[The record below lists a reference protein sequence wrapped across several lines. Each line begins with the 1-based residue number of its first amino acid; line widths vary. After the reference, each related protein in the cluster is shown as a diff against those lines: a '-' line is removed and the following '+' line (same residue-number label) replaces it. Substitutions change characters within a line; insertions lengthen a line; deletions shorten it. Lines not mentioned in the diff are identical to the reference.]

1 MCGIIG
7 IATRQ
12 EQHIAEMMEK
22 SLLRLT
28 YRGYDS
34 YGIAI
39 RAGNRLNI
47 EKGVGR
53 VQSLTLAANMKG
65 SIGIGHTRWATHG
78 TVSEGNAHP
87 QMDCAGN
94 IAVVHNGIID
104 NYSEL
109 KEELKSRKHCFRSDT
124 DTEVIPHLIEEKLEG
139 YISKGSAD
147 PFLLAFRDTVQE
159 LKGTYAI
166 AALWDQAQKIYAA
179 RRTSPL
185 VVGIGQDAHFVSS
198 DISAFLEYT
207 NRFVPLEDYQIAI
220 VSADNFMVCDLELKE
235 MVVKENIYPFDVE
248 EISKG
253 EYTHFMLKEIQEQDE
268 SLEELLQK
276 QDEIKDIV
284 EMLGQDLKKI
294 RKIYFTG
301 CGSSFH
307 ASMAGK
313 YIFERLLQ
321 IPSEAIL
328 SSEFKTSIK
337 DINLEG
343 SLIILLSQSGETLDT
358 YMVLEEISNIRN
370 RHTAISIVNVPY
382 SSEERLIKHRLVGRG
397 ETIYLHAKPEICVVA
412 TKTYTAQLYLL
423 ALLAIQIALKIFP
436 KERNTEIMKLVEEAR
451 QIPSKVRKVLDSL
464 DNEADRLVAKYTK
477 YSCVQT
483 REQGSR
489 ENIFVIGRGIN
500 LATAYEAALKLREVC
515 YISALGIAGGELKHG
530 SLAAVDRNTPVIV
543 LFPPSSDIIIWKS
556 TLNNFMEVQARGAPI
571 ISIFCTGDRDRQL
584 RRLSADVIAI
594 PDTNW
599 LFCPILQVVF
609 LQLLSYRMAVKK
621 GIDPDYPQ
629 HLAKTVTVE

>member
-7 IATRQ
+7 IATKQ
-12 EQHIAEMMEK
+12 KQHIAEMLEQ

-39 RAGNRLNI
+39 GVGDRLSI
-47 EKGVGR
+47 AKGVGR
-53 VQSLTLAANMKG
+53 VQSLMLAADTKG
-65 SIGIGHTRWATHG
+65 RIGIGHTRWATHG
-78 TVSEGNAHP
+78 AVSEGNAHP
-87 QMDCAGN
+87 QMDCTGN
-94 IAVVHNGIID
+94 IAVVHNGIVD

-109 KEELKSRKHCFRSDT
+109 REELKSRKHRFRSDT
-124 DTEVIPHLIEEKLEG
+124 DTEVIPHLIEEKLED
-139 YISKGSAD
+139 YIAKGSAN
-147 PFLLAFRDTVQE
+147 PFLLAFRDTVRE

-166 AALWDQAQKIYAA
+166 AALWAQDHKIYAA

-185 VVGIGQDAHFVSS
+185 IVGIGQDAHFVSS

-220 VSADNFMVCDLELKE
+220 VSADSFEVRDLELKQ
-235 MVVKENIYPFDVE
+235 MVVQENIYPFDVE

-253 EYTHFMLKEIQEQDE
+253 KYTHFMLKEIQEQDE
-268 SLEELLQK
+268 SLEELLRK

-284 EMLGQDLKKI
+284 ERLGQNLQKI

-313 YIFERLLQ
+313 YIFERILR

-328 SSEFKTSIK
+328 SSEFKTTIR
-337 DINLEG
+337 DINLED

-358 YMVLEEISNIRN
+358 YVVLEEISKLRN
-370 RHTAISIVNVPY
+370 RHAVLAIVNVPY
-382 SSEERLIKHRLVGRG
+382 SSEERLVNHKLVGRG
-397 ETIYLHAKPEICVVA
+397 KTLHLHTKPEICVVA

-423 ALLAIQIALKIFP
+423 ALLALQIGLKIFP
-436 KERNTEIMKLVEEAR
+436 EERKAEITKLVREAR
-451 QIPSKVRKVLDSL
+451 QIPSKVRKTLDSL
-464 DNEADRLVAKYTK
+464 DSKTNRLVVKYTR
-477 YSCVQT
+477 YSCEET

-489 ENIFVIGRGIN
+489 EDVFIIGRGIN

-530 SLAAVDRNTPVIV
+530 SLAAVDRHTPVII
-543 LFPPSSDIIIWKS
+543 LFPPSSDTAIWKS

-571 ISIFCTGDRDRQL
+571 ISICCTGDRDKQV
-584 RRLSADVIAI
+584 RRLSADVVSIL
-594 PDTNW
+594 DTNW
-599 LFCPILQVVF
+599 LLCPILQVVF
-609 LQLLSYRMAVKK
+609 LQLFAYRMAVKK
-621 GIDPDYPQ
+621 GIDPDYPR

>member
-12 EQHIAEMMEK
+12 EQHIAEMIEK

-47 EKGVGR
+47 AKGVGR
-53 VQSLTLAANMKG
+53 VQSLTLVADMKG

-78 TVSEGNAHP
+78 AVSEGNAHP
-87 QMDCAGN
+87 QMDCARN
-94 IAVVHNGIID
+94 IAVVHNGIVD

-109 KEELKSRKHCFRSDT
+109 KEELKSRKHRFRSDT

-139 YISKGSAD
+139 YIAKGSAD
-147 PFLLAFRDTVQE
+147 PFLLAFRDTVRE

-166 AALWDQAQKIYAA
+166 AALWDQAQRIYAA

-220 VSADNFMVCDLELKE
+220 VSADNFEVRDLELKE
-235 MVVKENIYPFDVE
+235 MVVQENIYPFDVE

-284 EMLGQDLKKI
+284 ERLGQDLKKI

-328 SSEFKTSIK
+328 SSEFKTTIK
-337 DINLEG
+337 DINLED

-358 YMVLEEISNIRN
+358 YVVLEEISNLRN
-370 RHTAISIVNVPY
+370 RHTVLAIVNVPY
-382 SSEERLIKHRLVGRG
+382 SSEERLVKHKLFGRG
-397 ETIYLHAKPEICVVA
+397 ETLHLHTKPEICVVA

-423 ALLAIQIALKIFP
+423 ALLALQIGLKIFP
-436 KERNTEIMKLVEEAR
+436 EERKTEITKLVKEAR
-451 QIPSKVRKVLDSL
+451 QIPSKVRKTLDSL
-464 DNEADRLVAKYTK
+464 DSKASRLVAKYTR
-477 YSCVQT
+477 YSCEET
-483 REQGSR
+483 RERGSR
-489 ENIFVIGRGIN
+489 EDVFVIGRGIN

-515 YISALGIAGGELKHG
+515 YISALGIAAGELKHG
-530 SLAAVDRNTPVIV
+530 SLAAVDRHTPVIV
-543 LFPPSSDIIIWKS
+543 LFPPSSDIAIWKS

-571 ISIFCTGDRDRQL
+571 ISICCKGDVANEIRK
-584 RRLSADVIAI
+584 LSTDILWI
-594 PDTNW
+594 PNTEW
-599 LFCPILQVVF
+599 LFSPILQIVI
-609 LQLLSYRMAVKK
+609 LQLLSYWMATVK
-621 GIDPDYPQ
+621 GVDPDYPRN
-629 HLAKTVTVE
+629 LAKTVTVE